1 MFTRIMIITSNMIMM
16 MMMVMVMM
24 VMMMMTTTTTMTM
37 TMTIIIIITIMNIYS
52 GAVTSTPLSGAVPI
66 HTFRM
71 NFG

>member
-1 MFTRIMIITSNMIMM
+1 
-16 MMMVMVMM
+16 MMVM
-24 VMMMMTTTTTMTM
+24 MMMMTTTTMTMTMTMPM